1 MHPPGADTVLVRHAE
16 LGVKSEAVRRRMED
30 RLAENL
36 LARCTDRGVEAGAD
50 HRRTRIL
57 LRTPD
62 PSRAA
67 QCVADT
73 PGLASVSPALS
84 VPPELDAITEAVAGT
99 AGAHYDGGSV
109 AVRARRAGPADAHPF
124 TSGDIERQ
132 GGDALGATVDHEG
145 VDLENPDFQVGV
157 ECRRAEA
164 YVFCET
170 LDGPG
175 GLPVGTQAPV
185 VALLSGGIDSP
196 VAAYEMLR
204 RGCPVVPL
212 YVDLGPYGGPDHRAR
227 AEAAARRLARLAP
240 NHDLALRVAPGGPG
254 VEAIADTVG
263 AERMLVLRRFMLR
276 VAAAVAEQVGAV
288 GVVTGEAVGQ
298 KSSQTAAN
306 LAATAAGIDLPVHRP
321 LVTRD
326 KASIV
331 EQARD
336 LGTFED
342 ATVAAGCDRIAPQHP
357 ETNATP
363 AAVDAALPDGF
374 DALVA
379 AAVEGLTAGE

>member
-36 LARCTDRGVEAGAD
+36 LARCGDRGVEAGVD

-67 QCVADT
+67 ESVADT
-73 PGLASVSPALS
+73 PGLASVSPARS
-84 VPPELDAITEAVAGT
+84 VPPELDAITEAIAGT
-99 AGAHYDGGSV
+99 AGAHYDGGTV

-124 TSGDIERQ
+124 TSGDIERK
-132 GGDALGATVDHEG
+132 GGDAIGATVDHDG
-145 VDLENPDFQVGV
+145 VDLDDPDFRVGV

-212 YVDLGPYGGPDHRAR
+212 YVDLGPYGGADHRAR
-227 AEAAARRLARLAP
+227 AEAAARRLARIAP
-240 NHDLALRVAPGGPG
+240 NHDLTLRVSPGGPA
-254 VEAIADTVG
+254 VERIADAVG

-276 VAAAVAEQVGAV
+276 VAADLAEEGEAV

-306 LAATAAGIDLPVHRP
+306 LAATAAGVDLPVHRP
-321 LVTRD
+321 LLTRD

-331 EQARD
+331 EQARG

-357 ETNATP
+357 ETNATA

-379 AAVEGLTAGE
+379 EAVAGTTAGE